1 MNKAKLRDKA
11 KLRVSVAKF
20 AGKVDRLRE
29 EADRLHESGW
39 RWSVPAHR
47 GELYGL
53 VAGALRGEFIRAT
66 KLEGEKG
73 DLRNYSRSGPV
84 GPPPDADGHTILAGR
99 YAGLGSK
106 AMEVQV
112 FILERASKED
122 TVAML
127 HKMADRL
134 EDNWVSLTNAERYE
148 YDNYPEEEFSPRG
161 PEDFLSLGGLSR

>member
-1 MNKAKLRDKA
+1 MNKAT
-11 KLRVSVAKF
+11 LRVSVAKF
-20 AGKVDRLRE
+20 AGEVDRLRE

-39 RWSVPAHR
+39 RWSVPEYR

-53 VAGALRGEFIRAT
+53 VAGALRGTFIRAT

-73 DLRNYSRSGPV
+73 DLRNYSSRGAV

-127 HKMADRL
+127 RKMADRL
-134 EDNWVSLTNAERYE
+134 EDDWASLTDAERYKSGHG
-148 YDNYPEEEFSPRG
+148 PEEEFSPRG
-161 PEDFLSLGGLSR
+161 PYDFPGSKQV